1 MKEDAL
7 FDFDELMSDL
17 LGRLEQDVLW
27 QWMFLQVFEYGILP
41 LHNITELEKLWML
54 AQLKNQGHI
63 KARTFSELF
72 EQVDKN
78 KKNCTSSAKKLQLKQ
93 TLLLLSDLAFQRV
106 SLASLEAL
114 ALIRAVCVSKKLDL
128 PSSAYFIKQEQSA
141 ILGELIKLERKE
153 NQKKQAQLQ
162 A

>member
-7 FDFDELMSDL
+7 FDFDELMLDL
-17 LGRLEQDVLW
+17 LSRIDENVLS
-27 QWMFLQVFEYGILP
+27 QWLFLQVFEYGILP
-41 LHNITELEKLWML
+41 LHNVPELEKLWML
-54 AQLKNQGHI
+54 ARLKNQGLI
-63 KARTFSELF
+63 KARTFSEVF

-78 KKNCTSSAKKLQLKQ
+78 KKNCASAAKKLQLKQ

-114 ALIRAVCVSKKLDL
+114 ALIRSICAAKHLDL

-141 ILGELIKLERKE
+141 LLAQMLRLERNE
-153 NQKKQAQLQ
+153 NQKKQAVLQ